1 MSKVQ
6 VIDAATGKIKVRQ
19 SPDNQLGSVTKNSYQ
34 EAVTLADAKT
44 STSTSTSNTLFITG
58 SSSSGN
64 TMFNTVWW
72 NSTGLVVWQS
82 AGRQTTVTGFEGSIG
97 QVIGVS
103 VKLIDTYDP
112 NNQGNRSLDVQISLD
127 GGNNYSTAINSGN
140 LGNTSTTD
148 ITLGGKNNTWGLTWP
163 STFDASNF
171 RIKGTS
177 VNGLLYSKQAQ
188 VNFRHTT
195 TTTTVTEDVPI
206 NATSTTGGDL
216 KDSSKILWTTNV
228 FNSKKND
235 TWQIHTTGSHG
246 DKTLYFTSENHG
258 WNFIVRDWPAVEGKF
273 NTKDD
278 PDGNEIIVTKSIK
291 SWRNM

>member
-6 VIDAATGKIKVRQ
+6 AINAAGKIQVRQ
-19 SPDNQLGSVTKNSYQ
+19 SPDNALGSVTKNSYS
-34 EAVTLADAKT
+34 EATTLAAAKT
-44 STSTSTSNTLFITG
+44 STSTSQTGFITG

-64 TMFNTVWW
+64 AIFNTVWW
-72 NSTGLVVWQS
+72 NSGGLVVWTT
-82 AGRQTTVTGFEGSIG
+82 AGQTSTVAGYEGSLG
-97 QVIGVS
+97 QVEGVS
-103 VKLIDTYDP
+103 VRLIDTYDP
-112 NNQGNRSLDVQISLD
+112 FNNGNRSMDVQISLD

-148 ITLGGKNNTWGLTWP
+148 VTVGGKNNTWGLTWP

-171 RIKGTS
+171 RVKGTN
-177 VNGLLYSKQAQ
+177 VNGVVYSKQAQ
-188 VNFRHTT
+188 VNFKHS
-195 TTTTVTEDVPI
+195 TTTVTEDVPI

-235 TWQIHTTGSHG
+235 TWQIHTTGSHN
-246 DKTLYFTSENHG
+246 DETLYFTSQTHG
-258 WNFIVRDWPAVEGKF
+258 WNFIVRNWPAVEEKF

-291 SWRNM
+291 SWRNV

>member
-1 MSKVQ
+1 MPKAIAISTVS
-6 VIDAATGKIKVRQ
+6 GR
-19 SPDNQLGSVTKNSYQ
+19 TKNAWE
-34 EAVTLADAKT
+34 EAVSLADAKT
-44 STSTSTSNTLFITG
+44 STSTSQTGFITG

-163 STFDASNF
+163 STFDASNL
-171 RIKGTS
+171 RVKGTS

-188 VNFRHTT
+188 VSIKHSTT
-195 TTTTVTEDVPI
+195 TTTEDVPVTVTDKDG
-206 NATSTTGGDL
+206 ADL
-216 KDSSKILWTTNV
+216 KDSSLIVWDTNV
-228 FNSKKND
+228 FNSKKGD
-235 TWQIHTTGSHG
+235 TWQIHTTGSHN
-246 DKTLYFTSENHG
+246 DKQLTLTSQNHG
-258 WNFIVRDWPAVEGKF
+258 WNFIIHDWPKVETFF
-273 NTKDD
+273 NDRTDAE
-278 PDGNEIIVTKSIK
+278 GNLIKVNKKLK
-291 SWRNM
+291 SWR